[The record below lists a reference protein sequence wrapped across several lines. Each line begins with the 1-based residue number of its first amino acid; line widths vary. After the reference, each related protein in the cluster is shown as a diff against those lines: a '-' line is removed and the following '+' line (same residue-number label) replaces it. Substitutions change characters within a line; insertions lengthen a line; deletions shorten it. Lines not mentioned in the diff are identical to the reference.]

1 MLELEKYYFCCQDIF
16 LGKTFIP
23 LFLAEIALR
32 TAIMYLYTLIN
43 IRLFRTRTIAQLTS
57 FELIIVIA
65 LGSAVGDPMFYS
77 ETPLINGMVTVT
89 TIVLLTKLISILS
102 ERFDSFEKLIE
113 GQPRLIIKDG
123 EIIKAALRKS
133 DISIEELFSRL
144 RYRGIE
150 NTGQILYA
158 FLETSGQISV
168 IHAKEPKE
176 GLSTLGHFDE

>member
-16 LGKTFIP
+16 FGKNFIP

-32 TAIMYLYTLIN
+32 TSIMYLYTLIN

-57 FELIIVIA
+57 FELIVVIA

-77 ETPLINGMVTVT
+77 ETPLINGMITVT
-89 TIVLLTKLISILS
+89 TIVLLTKFISILS
-102 ERFDSFEKLIE
+102 ERFDAFEKLIE
-113 GQPRLIIKDG
+113 GQPRLIIKNG
-123 EIIKAALRKS
+123 EVLKTALRKS
-133 DISIEELFSRL
+133 DISLEELFSRL

-168 IHAKEPKE
+168 IQAKEPKK
-176 GLSTLGHFDE
+176 GLSTLNNFDV

>member
-1 MLELEKYYFCCQDIF
+1 MLGLENYYFCCQDIF
-16 LGKTFIP
+16 LGKTFVP

-57 FELIIVIA
+57 FELIVVIA

-102 ERFDSFEKLIE
+102 ERFDGFEKLIE

-123 EIIKAALRKS
+123 EVLKTALRKS
-133 DISIEELFSRL
+133 DISLDELFSRL

-168 IHAKEPKE
+168 ILAKEPKE
-176 GLSTLGHFDE
+176 GLSTLNHFDV